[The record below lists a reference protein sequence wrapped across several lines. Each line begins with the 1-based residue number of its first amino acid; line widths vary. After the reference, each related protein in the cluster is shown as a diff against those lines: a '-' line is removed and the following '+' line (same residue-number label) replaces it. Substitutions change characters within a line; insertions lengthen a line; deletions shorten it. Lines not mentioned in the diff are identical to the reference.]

1 MCSVAFLAR
10 HIFTVGSIGV
20 FLFWSSFV
28 TGFGILTL
36 QEDLQGQV
44 MACNGKYHLLKYSV
58 LNVLFAAVVL
68 FSYFLW
74 KGGGEGA
81 RARALLIMLMHFA
94 LAVWGAFVWHHMDA
108 ACEAAFY
115 SSFGRILEY
124 QHLCTVHNA
133 VFFALYVI
141 HEAWLGD
148 RMQVDY
154 TLFVELAGWGGKSM
168 HDYPYVLPQSPV
180 QDGSGVAFGAG
191 VSGLVSPGMQPAP
204 DPPPH
209 SPPHLTGLP

>member
-1 MCSVAFLAR
+1 MCCGMAWVAR
-10 HIFTVGSIGV
+10 HVLTVGSIGV
-20 FLFWSSFV
+20 FLFWTSFM

-36 QEDLQGQV
+36 QKDLQGK
-44 MACNGKYHLLKYSV
+44 AIPCNGKYHLIKYTV
-58 LNVLFAAVVL
+58 LNVL

-81 RARALLIMLMHFA
+81 RARALLIMLVHFA
-94 LAVWGAFVWHHMDA
+94 LAAWGAFVWHHMDA

-168 HDYPYVLPQSPV
+168 H
-180 QDGSGVAFGAG
+180 
-191 VSGLVSPGMQPAP
+191 
-204 DPPPH
+204 
-209 SPPHLTGLP
+209 